1 MVYCIGKVSLSHW
14 AKFLLTLSFKSI
26 SATLLSAA
34 IITRSF
40 PLCSTAVAYCHVHMI
55 LWEWRERGRNGE
67 KETEGGRGERD
78 WDRDRRERERQTS
91 SSMIREIPLRY
102 SWSAPVMWDV
112 TLLFLSHLAFLMPL
126 KLWASCRDG
135 CDFGVERDVILCS
148 MLQLLHLI
156 HSRKIKV
163 CSSAGGKT
171 GWVRLTEV
179 LLSVLPWPFLRILRV
194 ILTVWFADLTSYKV
208 TLLNFFS
215 HFPSSSSI
223 QQCLSE

>member
-1 MVYCIGKVSLSHW
+1 MGVEREREK
-14 AKFLLTLSFKSI
+14 
-26 SATLLSAA
+26 
-34 IITRSF
+34 
-40 PLCSTAVAYCHVHMI
+40 
-55 LWEWRERGRNGE
+55 WREGNRGR
-67 KETEGGRGERD
+67 ERRERL
-78 WDRDRRERERQTS
+78 RDRRERDRQTS

-179 LLSVLPWPFLRILRV
+179 LLSVFPWPFLRILRV